1 MAGRL
6 VSWDVVHRGLWLCG
20 VRLCC
25 AWPAAVLAVVADAGS
40 AVILS

>member
-1 MAGRL
+1 MTSCI
-6 VSWDVVHRGLWLCG
+6 VGLWLCG

-25 AWPAAVLAVVADAGS
+25 AWPAAVLAVVADAVS